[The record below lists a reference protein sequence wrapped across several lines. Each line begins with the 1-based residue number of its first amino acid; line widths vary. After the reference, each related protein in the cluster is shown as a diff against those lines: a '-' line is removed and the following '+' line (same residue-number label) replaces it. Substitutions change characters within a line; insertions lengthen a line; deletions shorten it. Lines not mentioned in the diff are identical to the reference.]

1 MESLYYVLSWACHR
15 RCRHCYDTRFR
26 PYVRGALESVV
37 AEGESAHARIVDH
50 LPERMTW
57 LDRKSPRE
65 DGSLAEKT
73 GRIVLSGGEVLLDPV
88 RTRILYPV
96 IERLQAKYRG
106 RGGVRIIVQTTGD
119 LLTER
124 LLDELLGRDVWMIS
138 IASVDEYHVG
148 MEGARGEAFV
158 EGLREMFAKAGVKP
172 SGLHA
177 PIRSWAEEDGPVYD
191 MFGANEGEWIGALWP
206 RGRAFENG
214 IGSAGMADNFCKA
227 WSGGLGFLDHEFDG
241 SEVSIEPNG
250 NVYPCCIKTAVPI
263 GNLVEEPLVD
273 ILGSLRGHPAFEAIH
288 RGDPARMGE
297 RFGWSREDF
306 ENRSTT
312 TTPKGTAVSNLCI
325 GCDAF
330 HREVL
335 APAIAAIREAR
346 LARRTAAE

>member
-26 PYVRGALESVV
+26 PYVRDALETVV
-37 AEGESAHARIVDH
+37 AEGERAHARIIDH

-57 LDRKSPRE
+57 LDRKAPLE
-65 DGSLAEKT
+65 GGGFAEKT

-96 IERLQAKYRG
+96 IDRLNAKYRG
-106 RGGVRIIVQTTGD
+106 QGGVRIIVQTTGD
-119 LLTER
+119 VLTGR
-124 LLDELLGRDVWMIS
+124 LLDDLLERNVWMIS
-138 IASVDEYHVG
+138 IASVDDYHVG

-158 EGLREMFAKAGVKP
+158 EVLREMFAKAGVKP
-172 SGLHA
+172 SGYHA
-177 PIRSWAEEDGPVYD
+177 PIRSWAEEEGPVYD

-214 IGSAGMADNFCKA
+214 IGSATMDDNFCKA
-227 WSGGLGFLDHEFDG
+227 WSGGLGFLDHRHDG

-263 GNLVEEPLVD
+263 GNLVEEPLLD
-273 ILGSLRGHPAFEAIH
+273 ILESLRGHPAFEAIN

-297 RFGWSREDF
+297 QFGWNRKAF
-306 ENRSTT
+306 EGRSTK
-312 TTPKGTAVSNLCI
+312 TTPKGNAVSNLCI

-335 APAIAAIREAR
+335 APVLAEIRQTR